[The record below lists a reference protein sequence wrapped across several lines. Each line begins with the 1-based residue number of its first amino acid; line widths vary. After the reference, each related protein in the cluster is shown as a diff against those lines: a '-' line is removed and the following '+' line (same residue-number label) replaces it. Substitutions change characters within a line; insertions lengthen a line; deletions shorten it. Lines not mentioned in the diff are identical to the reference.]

1 MRLLRFETESSEQFF
16 SVRLVSAGGQEK
28 VGIRRGLKRPLIW
41 RRRRAGGHGTLVDSE
56 SVRMVDCGRR
66 RVTSLWRR
74 LMACLRL
81 GKGIASWTSPRSRL
95 RRLVH
100 FDSAGRL
107 LMLEWSVSYLL
118 VYIYRYTYEK
128 VRVGATNTSRFSLI
142 RPSSLDVRLL
152 ELWWTRWLRFNRCT
166 KLPRFSLFFRALI
179 GGLMVSVNLW
189 KETPE
194 STRGLS

>member
-1 MRLLRFETESSEQFF
+1 
-16 SVRLVSAGGQEK
+16 
-28 VGIRRGLKRPLIW
+28 
-41 RRRRAGGHGTLVDSE
+41 
-56 SVRMVDCGRR
+56 
-66 RVTSLWRR
+66 
-74 LMACLRL
+74 MACLRL

-107 LMLEWSVSYLL
+107 LM
-118 VYIYRYTYEK
+118 EK